1 MHGIAQ
7 ERENCQGVAPR
18 RTSRDDFCKGWRLG
32 RNVLEP
38 ATALPSGPTDVA
50 RRQAEYAMSNAG
62 SSVQCSHEEDQASIY
77 APPGTSPGRSGPFGA
92 VRLMS

>member
-32 RNVLEP
+32 RKVLEP

-62 SSVQCSHEEDQASIY
+62 SSVQCSHEEDQASI
-77 APPGTSPGRSGPFGA
+77 
-92 VRLMS
+92 